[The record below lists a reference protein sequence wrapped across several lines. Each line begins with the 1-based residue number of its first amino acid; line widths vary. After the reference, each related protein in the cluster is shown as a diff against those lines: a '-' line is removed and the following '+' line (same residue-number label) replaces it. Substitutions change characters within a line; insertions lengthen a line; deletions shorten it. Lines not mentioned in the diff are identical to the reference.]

1 MSDQQCSKLNIGEG
15 CGNHVAFGELS
26 HAIKSWA
33 EECQN
38 HMSHKLNLENP
49 QKRNIVKV
57 KTGTIFARYRSK
69 QTSYCAKKK
78 ITCKYYQQKRRNKHS
93 CNHSAYPIST
103 LIK

>member
-78 ITCKYYQQKRRNKHS
+78 SLVNTTSKKEETNTAATIVHIQYQR
-93 CNHSAYPIST
+93 
-103 LIK
+103 